1 VPGLSIFSA
10 EALVLTRFLQ
20 VWLGAWPPPAAGITV
35 VGHPARDKPRWDGAE
50 QLVLGV
56 TDAAGRGVLSVPP
69 AHRDEVAALIDR
81 VGPDDFGALLPRLLG
96 RPEQT
101 CFTGV
106 FRWAPAPALHA
117 EADSRAGLPPVLP
130 DVGEWEPSDGPGIPD
145 WLRPFPGEV
154 LVVRDADGAY
164 LAGVGLK
171 PHDVSGIE
179 ISVGTEERARGQGL
193 ARRLVARAARRI
205 IEGGAVAIY
214 LHDPANTAS
223 ARVADA
229 AGFPDHGWRIHA
241 MAGTA

>member
-1 VPGLSIFSA
+1 VVLAGLSIFPA

-20 VWLGAWPPPAAGITV
+20 VWLGAWPPHNGAGITV

-50 QLVLGV
+50 QLALGV
-56 TDAAGRGVLSVPP
+56 TDAQGRGVLSVPP
-69 AHRDEVAALIDR
+69 AHRAAVAELLAGLDADAAAQVMAER
-81 VGPDDFGALLPRLLG
+81 LPALLQ
-96 RPEQT
+96 RPEQI

-106 FRWAPAPALHA
+106 FRWSQAPT
-117 EADSRAGLPPVLP
+117 ELP
-130 DVGEWEPSDGPGIPD
+130 DAGAWEPSDGPDLPD

-154 LVVRDADGAY
+154 LVARDPDGGY

-179 ISVGTEERARGQGL
+179 ISVGTHERARGQGL

-205 IEGGAVAIY
+205 VAGGAVAVY
-214 LHDPANTAS
+214 LHEPANTAS

-229 AGFPDHGWRIHA
+229 AGFPDLGWKVHA
-241 MAGTA
+241 MAGAA